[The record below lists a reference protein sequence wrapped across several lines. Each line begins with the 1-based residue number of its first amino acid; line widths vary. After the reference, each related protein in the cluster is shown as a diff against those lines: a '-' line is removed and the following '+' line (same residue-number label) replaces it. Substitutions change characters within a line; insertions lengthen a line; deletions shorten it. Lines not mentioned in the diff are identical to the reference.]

1 MVLRHA
7 GAPAY
12 HICAL
17 TVHRDVAITKG
28 ICPEVSAFAL
38 CIPLWH
44 LERVCKAHAL
54 KLELD
59 GKDYAENGMAYLC
72 ACLGAV
78 CT

>member
-1 MVLRHA
+1 VHML
-7 GAPAY
+7 Y

-17 TVHRDVAITKG
+17 TVHRDVAVTKG

-38 CIPLWH
+38 CTSLWY
-44 LERVCKAHAL
+44 LERVGKAHTL
-54 KLELD
+54 ELELD
-59 GKDYAENGMAYLC
+59 SKDYAENGVPYLC